1 MTKEEIKALFDR
13 MQAWPDS
20 RREEVALYALAL
32 ERLGPGVYMLS
43 DEERADLEE
52 GIAEAE
58 RGEFA
63 SDEEVAALFNR
74 YR

>member
-1 MTKEEIKALFDR
+1 MTKEEITALFER
-13 MQAWPDS
+13 MQAWPL
-20 RREEVALYALAL
+20 RRQEEVALYALAL
-32 ERLGPGVYMLS
+32 ERLGADVYILS

-63 SDEEVAALFNR
+63 TDEEMAALFNR